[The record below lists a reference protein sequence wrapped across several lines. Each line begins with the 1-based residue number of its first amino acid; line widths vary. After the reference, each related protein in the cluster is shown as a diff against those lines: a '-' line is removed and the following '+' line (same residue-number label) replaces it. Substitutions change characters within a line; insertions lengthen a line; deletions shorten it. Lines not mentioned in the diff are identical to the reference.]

1 MKYQEHINTKQA
13 FVFGLDDVLYPV
25 KDYQLQVYYLFAQ
38 FIEYGEQI
46 DAQEII
52 RFMNETY
59 LADGTEDIFA
69 KKLL

>member
-46 DAQEII
+46 DAQ
-52 RFMNETY
+52 
-59 LADGTEDIFA
+59 
-69 KKLL
+69 